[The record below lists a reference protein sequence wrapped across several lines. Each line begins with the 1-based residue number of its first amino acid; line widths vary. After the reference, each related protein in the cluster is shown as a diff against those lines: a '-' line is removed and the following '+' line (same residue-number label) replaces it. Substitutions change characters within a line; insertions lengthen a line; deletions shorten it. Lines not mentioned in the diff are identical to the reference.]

1 MIKKT
6 IIVLLALSIIGGILF
21 TIGSVISDD
30 EISNIKNKSSSKLVI
45 ENDNTE
51 DQRSEV
57 DTTGDQSSI
66 DAFTD
71 ININVMSAD
80 IYLIYGD
87 EYALEYNIHDR
98 EKVKISDV
106 SKGVLSFETTFN
118 LDFKVDYGDWY
129 VKVTV
134 PKDSEIGDLNL
145 STAAGDILIE
155 DAVLKNAKLNST
167 SGKVTVVNSK
177 MDTVEIKTVS
187 GEISI
192 KDSEILTVK
201 AKNKAENILLT
212 GIFSD
217 VDINSIAGNIS
228 INGTISDGVKIE
240 SISGNIDMISTKP
253 MKLLA
258 ESIGKIEYNNKNQG
272 YKFDNSQGDANF
284 HLKSVSGKVKIND
297 K

>member
-1 MIKKT
+1 MIKK
-6 IIVLLALSIIGGILF
+6 IIIALLTLLIIGGTLF
-21 TIGSVISDD
+21 TIGNVISDD
-30 EISNIKNKSSSKLVI
+30 EISNIKNISSSKLGV
-45 ENDNTE
+45 ENVNTE
-51 DQRSEV
+51 NQKSNVYTIGEL
-57 DTTGDQSSI
+57 SSI
-66 DAFTD
+66 DSFTD
-71 ININVMSAD
+71 INIDVMSAD
-80 IYLIYGD
+80 IYLTYGD

-98 EKVKISDV
+98 EKVKIFDV

-134 PKDSEIGDLNL
+134 PKDSEIGNLNL
-145 STAAGDILIE
+145 STVAGDVLIE

-167 SGKVTVVNSK
+167 SGKVTVLNSK

-187 GEISI
+187 DEISI

-201 AKNKAENILLT
+201 AKNKADDILLT

-228 INGTISDGVKIE
+228 VNGTISERVKIE
-240 SISGNIDMISTKP
+240 SISGNIDLISTKP
-253 MKLLA
+253 MEILA
-258 ESIGKIEYNNKNQG
+258 ESIGGIEYNNKNQG
-272 YKFDNSQGDANF
+272 YKFNNSQGDDNMY
-284 HLKSVSGKVKIND
+284 LKSVSGKIKIND